1 MKTIYRTSGVPWGL
15 FFSKRFRFP
24 QGTIIDY
31 RFTDTRIP
39 MRLNLRKFFTA
50 ARRIRSFRQSLTVAQ
65 NWGSEIL
72 SRFKFRENIL
82 NIAPNVLYFR
92 TVGWLERVLNSDC
105 QLSTNAPI
113 FERTIYLIKS
123 INLTLLVVGCD

>member
-1 MKTIYRTSGVPWGL
+1 MKTIYRTSGVPWDL

-92 TVGWLERVLNSDC
+92 TIDYFLENSR
-105 QLSTNAPI
+105 LTSTG
-113 FERTIYLIKS
+113 FELGSSNVNECPNFWKN
-123 INLTLLVVGCD
+123 NLFN